1 MANKETEKQTAE
13 EVKET
18 STERYELVEVPTQTA
33 IVIKDNQTETVYQQE
48 QVMLEILNKLD
59 KIDKNTG

>member
-1 MANKETEKQTAE
+1 MANKEEEKQVE

-18 STERYELVEVPTQTA
+18 SKERYELVEVPTQTA

-48 QVMLEILNKLD
+48 QIMLEILNKLD